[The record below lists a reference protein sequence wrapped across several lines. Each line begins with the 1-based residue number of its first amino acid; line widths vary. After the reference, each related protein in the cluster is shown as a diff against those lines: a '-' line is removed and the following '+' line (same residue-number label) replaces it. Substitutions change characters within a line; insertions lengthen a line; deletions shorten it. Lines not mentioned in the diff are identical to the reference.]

1 MLRVIEAFSGMGG
14 QRKALENIRVSYEVV
29 NIIEW
34 DIGAIL
40 AYDYMKN
47 GMQDISKY
55 NALTKKELEDK
66 LFELNLSLDGKR
78 KVSRNSLKRYNAE
91 FLAKVLCAYERT
103 SNLGDIT
110 KVTGKVLPTDI
121 DILTYSF
128 PCQNL
133 SISSTWTRNWTGIAR
148 GTSNRSGLLWEI
160 ERILLDIKSTG
171 KKLPTVLL
179 MENVSTI
186 LAKKNIENFKE
197 WQGVLEKLG
206 YYNVV
211 YTLNA
216 KDFGVPQTRRRTFM
230 ISTLCENVSMK
241 NKIKQFL
248 HSNNLEEIYKAH
260 PKPLKGL
267 EHYLKTNY
275 RIKKYKEEADKSN
288 PNNTKTR
295 QKIYALNK
303 VIFSDKKGFADTV
316 GTLTTKQD
324 RHPNAGILTYH
335 TARPGKAPYRTLT
348 PRECFLLMGFAEH
361 DYEKIVNNNPLYCT
375 NKTFFTRERLEKLA
389 GNSLVVDVLE
399 EIFKQIIEIIK
410 IKRGDEKIWM

>member
-14 QRKALENIRVSYEVV
+14 QRKALENIGVSYEIV
-29 NIIEW
+29 NTIEW

-66 LFELNLSLDGKR
+66 LFKLNLSLDGKR
-78 KVSRNSLKRYNAE
+78 KVTKNSLKRYNAE

-110 KVTGKVLPTDI
+110 KVTSEVLPTNI

-133 SISSTWTRNWTGIAR
+133 SISSTWTRNWTGIER
-148 GTSNRSGLLWEI
+148 GISNRSGLLWEI
-160 ERILLDIKSTG
+160 ERILLDLKSTG
-171 KKLPTVLL
+171 KKLPTILL

-186 LAKKNIENFKE
+186 LAKKNIENFKQ

-241 NKIKQFL
+241 NKIKLFL
-248 HSNNLEEIYKAH
+248 NSNNLEEIYKTQ
-260 PKPLKGL
+260 PKPLKEL
-267 EHYLKTNY
+267 EYYLKTNY
-275 RIKKYKEEADKSN
+275 GLKKYKDEANTSN

-295 QKIYALNK
+295 QKIYRQNK
-303 VIFSDKKGFADTV
+303 IIFNGKKAVADTV
-316 GTLTTKQD
+316 GTITTKQD
-324 RHPNAGILTYH
+324 RHPNAGILTYP

-348 PRECFLLMGFAEH
+348 PRECFLLMGFTES
-361 DYEKIVNNNPLYCT
+361 DYEKIVKNNPLYCI

-389 GNSLVVDVLE
+389 GNSIVVNVLE
-399 EIFKQIIEIIK
+399 EIFKQIIELIK
-410 IKRGDEKIWM
+410 IKRGDD